1 MSKKKRN
8 VFGDFW
14 LAQKLSFKNPRYSG
28 DISKI
33 FVQNMWYLGV
43 YRPKHKN
50 NSKYLPI
57 LSQGSMADLRMGHL
71 VIKTYLVPSHQVGHL
86 GPDGARIYKIDTR
99 GKYN

>member
-14 LAQKLSFKNPRYSG
+14 LAQKLSFKNP
-28 DISKI
+28 DILVVSRK

-50 NSKYLPI
+50 IFKYLLI
-57 LSQGSMADLRMGHL
+57 LSQGSMADLSMGYL
-71 VIKTYLVPSHQVGHL
+71 VI
-86 GPDGARIYKIDTR
+86 
-99 GKYN
+99 